1 VTAPS
6 ATERWTVALGRR
18 VRRLFVLK
26 AVGITA
32 CIWLFFIGYF
42 QLLRNPVHPV
52 TVVPLTALDH
62 LIPFMPQALIPY
74 VSLWV
79 YVGIAPG
86 LQLGLV
92 ELLVYGL
99 WACALCVCGLALF
112 WRWPTQ
118 VPPATFDPSSFP
130 GFNFLRGV
138 DAAGN
143 ACPSMHVAI
152 AIFTAIWIE
161 FLLRKIGA
169 PPWTRLVNAVWF
181 AAIVYSTLALKQH
194 VVIDVVAGALLGYV
208 FAMASLRWRPR

>member
-1 VTAPS
+1 
-6 ATERWTVALGRR
+6 

-42 QLLRNPVHPV
+42 QLLRHPVHPV

-62 LIPFMPQALIPY
+62 LIPFMPQALVPY

-86 LQLGLV
+86 LQLGFV

-99 WACALCVCGLALF
+99 WACALCLCGLGLF
-112 WRWPTQ
+112 WLWPTQ
-118 VPPATFDPSSFP
+118 VPPATFDPSGFP
-130 GFNFLRGV
+130 GFNFMRGV

-169 PPWTRLVNAVWF
+169 PPWIRIVNAVWF
-181 AAIVYSTLALKQH
+181 AAIVCSTLALKQH
-194 VVIDVVAGALLGYV
+194 VVIDVVAGAALGGV